1 MTIHDLPKLSKNEME
16 ALFQQSKRRSLYF
29 LIFSFSFIIFCIWQY
44 FTTTNKTLQTYL
56 FVFFCIAFCIWFFIS
71 AGNIF
76 VLRFMSVPLEKV
88 KEEKLGDYT
97 LMEVKKLI
105 DQVFA
110 KSLINEKPQLYIV
123 NMDNAFAAAADIY
136 LLNFIKPFNA
146 IYISKGCFRSL
157 TLDEI
162 EAVILHEMAHFN
174 KYMYHEAKT
183 FAIGVNMFLF
193 LPFAFTV
200 IIPGTFLKI
209 VFVVGVIICSS
220 KIFSVI
226 RRTKEYESHVNEY
239 LCDFYA
245 AEKTSLLVT
254 INMLIA
260 MAKDNI
266 ETEEENKKKILE
278 KILKPVNRTLV
289 DWKKFD
295 TLNVNGRIESE
306 EYDGFIHTL
315 VSSENP
321 QLIKDT
327 LVDHNSNSH
336 PSLTNRILFLNN
348 NFSK

>member
-1 MTIHDLPKLSKNEME
+1 MTIHDLPKLSKNDME

-29 LIFSFSFIIFCIWQY
+29 LIFSFTIIAFCIWQY
-44 FTTTNKTLQTYL
+44 FNTTNKSLQTSL
-56 FVFFCIAFCIWFFIS
+56 FVFFCIAMGIWFFIS
-71 AGNIF
+71 AGQVIL
-76 VLRFMSVPLEKV
+76 LRLMSVPLENA
-88 KEEKLGDYT
+88 KEQDLGDFS
-97 LMEVKKLI
+97 LI
-105 DQVFA
+105 DVRKLLDKVFA

-123 NMDNAFAAAADIY
+123 NMDKAFAAAADIH

-146 IYISKGCFRSL
+146 IYISKGCFRNL
-157 TLDEI
+157 TLDEL
-162 EAVILHEMAHFN
+162 EAMILHEMAHFN

-183 FAIGVNMFLF
+183 IGIGLNLFLF

-200 IIPGTFLKI
+200 LMPGTLLKI
-209 VFVVGVIICSS
+209 VFVVGVLIFSS
-220 KIFSVI
+220 KLFSLI
-226 RRTKEYESHVNEY
+226 RQTKEYESHVNEY

-260 MAKDNI
+260 VAKDNI

-278 KILKPVNRTLV
+278 KIFKPVKRTLV
-289 DWKKFD
+289 DWKTFD
-295 TLNVNGRIESE
+295 TLNENGRIEPE
-306 EYDGFIHTL
+306 EFDGFIHAL
-315 VSSENP
+315 VSNENP